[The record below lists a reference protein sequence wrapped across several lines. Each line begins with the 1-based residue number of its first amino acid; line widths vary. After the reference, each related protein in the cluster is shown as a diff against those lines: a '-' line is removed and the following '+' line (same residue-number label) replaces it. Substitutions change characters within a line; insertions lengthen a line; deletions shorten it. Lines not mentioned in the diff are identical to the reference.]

1 MKPLKENDEPAND
14 LRYEDALA
22 ELQTILNAL
31 EEESVDVDL
40 LASQVAR
47 ADELIRYCRDRIDA
61 ARLQVDRVVDAL
73 EQE

>member
-1 MKPLKENDEPAND
+1 MNSLEENGETASD

-47 ADELIRYCRDRIDA
+47 ADELIRHCRDRIDA